1 LNPKINLL
9 LSNLN
14 EQLNF
19 IDLENVE
26 PIKHAE
32 KAIEIIVKSLE
43 TLKLIILKTD
53 FKTRTEE
60 ILFFKEV
67 KLLAN
72 APKKNLSQF
81 WIQKHIHCVTRAR
94 NVFPQAVLHK

>member
-1 LNPKINLL
+1 LNSKINLL

-19 IDLENVE
+19 IDLEIVD

-32 KAIEIIVKSLE
+32 KAIEMIVKSLE
-43 TLKLIILKTD
+43 SLKVVILKTN

-60 ILFFKEV
+60 ILFFKEIKPQFFS
-67 KLLAN
+67 KLIFHTKVLNPNYALE
-72 APKKNLSQF
+72 KN
-81 WIQKHIHCVTRAR
+81 H
-94 NVFPQAVLHK
+94 